1 MALSRATF
9 RHDTRSGES
18 SWSCVVLKLWG
29 TARQSVINFNLSVW
43 TFIMTLD
50 EMFHI
55 SNLRFNYKQIT
66 TASVA
71 VTLLGLRD
79 DQDRPPSRPIQ
90 FAINTRPL
98 HIMISMNESMQW
110 DSQKNRNNGTSA
122 YYFA

>member
-1 MALSRATF
+1 
-9 RHDTRSGES
+9 
-18 SWSCVVLKLWG
+18 
-29 TARQSVINFNLSVW
+29 
-43 TFIMTLD
+43 
-50 EMFHI
+50 MFHI
-55 SNLRFNYKQIT
+55 SNLRFNYKQIA

-110 DSQKNRNNGTSA
+110 DSQKNRNNGTSLFRVNN
-122 YYFA
+122 Y